1 MQALGW
7 QLSKSNK
14 KIEFPREKFDFSP
27 IQSEETNDK
36 KACQIKGKLMS
47 EHTDNTFTEK
57 CEKTKPLTKN
67 GVWFLVTTNL
77 FFVT

>member
-1 MQALGW
+1 
-7 QLSKSNK
+7 
-14 KIEFPREKFDFSP
+14 
-27 IQSEETNDK
+27 
-36 KACQIKGKLMS
+36 MS

-57 CEKTKPLTKN
+57 CEKTNPWTKN